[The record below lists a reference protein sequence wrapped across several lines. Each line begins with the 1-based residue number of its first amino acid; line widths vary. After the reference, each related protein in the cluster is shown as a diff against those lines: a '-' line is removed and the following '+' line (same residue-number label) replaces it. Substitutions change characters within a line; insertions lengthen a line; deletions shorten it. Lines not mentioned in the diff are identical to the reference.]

1 MKFSHTHTHIQKP
14 NRIKVKKK
22 ISRCFNQLNNRKTET
37 DTHTFTY
44 FSWSDYQQ
52 PPPPPAQSIYLSTGR
67 SIIFS
72 VKKRN
77 FSINYFIIDQ
87 WSFIFMKSDL
97 SSFIQFQKNE
107 KKNRYRSKV
116 KHTQTVGVRIT
127 IKTARLMEKGVLY
140 TQTHTHTSKVSGIFN
155 FSNKKK
161 FPKLMKSIFFFWN
174 EIEAVFVVAE
184 WKK

>member
-1 MKFSHTHTHIQKP
+1 
-14 NRIKVKKK
+14 
-22 ISRCFNQLNNRKTET
+22 
-37 DTHTFTY
+37 
-44 FSWSDYQQ
+44 
-52 PPPPPAQSIYLSTGR
+52 
-67 SIIFS
+67 
-72 VKKRN
+72 
-77 FSINYFIIDQ
+77 
-87 WSFIFMKSDL
+87 MKSDL
-97 SSFIQFQKNE
+97 SSFIHFQNE

-161 FPKLMKSIFFFWN
+161 FPKLMKSIFFWN

-184 WKK
+184 